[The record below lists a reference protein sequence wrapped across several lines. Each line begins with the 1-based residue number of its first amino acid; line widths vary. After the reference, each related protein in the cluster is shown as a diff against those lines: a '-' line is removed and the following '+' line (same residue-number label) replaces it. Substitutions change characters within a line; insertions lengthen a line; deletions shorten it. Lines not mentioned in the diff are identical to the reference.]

1 MAWLT
6 SLWNQQDDD
15 SFVSFRKSRKEEK
28 TGHTKRARRKTR
40 RDERATL
47 RYNGTYHQS
56 FSITQEKQKK
66 RAVSVTPTP
75 NTDIQRNK
83 GYPSFMFYRCNQS
96 GRYWN
101 QGRSFINSYS
111 NITEH
116 GFYNAKSDGTQQGR
130 HKINTDLAVPGRF
143 PVVNSAFHNAFNQ
156 LAQLGLLNLH
166 TYLTW

>member
-1 MAWLT
+1 MILLFPFGSHERKKTLVRQRGLEGKLEEMKGQLWGTMARIINRFQ
-6 SLWNQQDDD
+6 SLKKN
-15 SFVSFRKSRKEEK
+15 K
-28 TGHTKRARRKTR
+28 
-40 RDERATL
+40 
-47 RYNGTYHQS
+47 
-56 FSITQEKQKK
+56 KK

-83 GYPSFMFYRCNQS
+83 GYPSYMFYRCNQS

-116 GFYNAKSDGTQQGR
+116 GFHIAKSDGTQQGR
-130 HKINTDLAVPGRF
+130 HKINTNLAVPGRF

-166 TYLTW
+166 IYLTW